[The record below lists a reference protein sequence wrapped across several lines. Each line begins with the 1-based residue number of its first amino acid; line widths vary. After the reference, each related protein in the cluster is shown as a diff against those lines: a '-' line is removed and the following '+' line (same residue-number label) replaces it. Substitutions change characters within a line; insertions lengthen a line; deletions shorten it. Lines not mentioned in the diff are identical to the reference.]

1 MLVCDDD
8 DDDGENRTGREK
20 EEKKK
25 KRKKMRPSFV
35 SLHKRDEMRES
46 EHIASQLDR
55 ISSV

>member
-1 MLVCDDD
+1 MLVCDD

-20 EEKKK
+20 EEKKKK